1 MSRRGFSRLVTLVLL
16 LAFCGVVQ
24 AQSRTEVLV
33 SAAISMKNA
42 FEEIGRVY
50 EATNRD
56 VKVSFNFGAS
66 GDLARQIEGGAPVD
80 VFVSAAITDMDTIDS
95 KGLILGE
102 TRVNFARNKLALV
115 VPAQSV
121 LRIASFVDLQKLEV
135 KKIALGSP
143 KTVPAGRYAEE
154 VLRHYGVLGS
164 LRERLV
170 FAENVRQVLDYVARG
185 EVDAGMVYSTDAMT
199 RPKEVSVVATAP
211 EGSHK
216 PILYPIA
223 VIKGTKWESAA
234 RGLVSLVVSPEGRK
248 ILERHGFEPIQGK

>member
-1 MSRRGFSRLVTLVLL
+1 
-16 LAFCGVVQ
+16 
-24 AQSRTEVLV
+24 
-33 SAAISMKNA
+33 MKNA
-42 FEEIGRVY
+42 FEEIGRVD
-50 EATNRD
+50 EATTRN

-80 VFVSAAITDMDTIDS
+80 VFVSASITEMDDLDS
-95 KGLILGE
+95 KGLVLRE
-102 TRVNFARNKLALV
+102 TRVNFARNRLVLV
-115 VPAQSV
+115 VPAGSGLKV
-121 LRIASFVDLQKLEV
+121 TSFIDLQKPEV
-135 KKIALGSP
+135 KKIAMGSP

-154 VLRHYGVLGS
+154 VLRHYGVMDS

-170 FAENVRQVLDYVARG
+170 FAENVRQVLDYVVRG
-185 EVDAGMVYSTDAMT
+185 EVDAGMVYATDAMT
-199 RPKEVSVVATAP
+199 RPKEVNVVATAP

-248 ILERHGFEPIQGK
+248 VLERHGFEPIQGK

>member
-1 MSRRGFSRLVTLVLL
+1 MSSRGFSRLVTLVLL
-16 LAFCGVVQ
+16 LASFGIAL
-24 AQSRTEVLV
+24 AQPSNEILV

-50 EATNRD
+50 ETLNRD
-56 VKVSFNFGAS
+56 AKVSFNFGAS

-80 VFVSAAITDMDTIDS
+80 VFVSASVTEMDDLDS
-95 KGLILGE
+95 KGLVLRG
-102 TRVNFARNKLALV
+102 TRVNFARNRLVLV
-115 VPAQSV
+115 VPAGSGLKV
-121 LRIASFVDLQKLEV
+121 TSFVDLQKPEI
-135 KKIALGSP
+135 KKIAIGNP

-154 VLRHYGVLGS
+154 VLRHYGVRDS

-199 RPKEVSVVATAP
+199 RPKEVTLVATAP

-223 VIKGTKWESAA
+223 VIKGTKKENAA

>member
-1 MSRRGFSRLVTLVLL
+1 MPSRGLSLLVTLLLL
-16 LAFCGVVQ
+16 LASFGVVQ
-24 AQSRTEVLV
+24 AQSKTEILV

-50 EATNRD
+50 EATNRNA
-56 VKVSFNFGAS
+56 KVSFNFGAS
-66 GDLARQIEGGAPVD
+66 GDLARQIDSGAPVD
-80 VFVSAAITDMDTIDS
+80 VFVPASVTEMDDIDS
-95 KGLILGE
+95 KGLILRE
-102 TRVNFARNKLALV
+102 TRVNFARNRLVLV

-121 LRIASFVDLQKLEV
+121 LRIASFVDLRKPEV
-135 KKIALGSP
+135 KRIAMGNP

-154 VLRHYGVLGS
+154 VVRHYGVLDS

-170 FAENVRQVLDYVARG
+170 FAENVRQVLDYVVRG
-185 EVDAGMVYSTDAMT
+185 EVDAGIVYSTDAMT
-199 RPKEVSVVATAP
+199 RPKEVTPVATAP

-223 VIKGTKWESAA
+223 VIKGTKSESAA

-248 ILERHGFEPIQGK
+248 ILERYGFEPLQAK

>member
-1 MSRRGFSRLVTLVLL
+1 MSSRSLTLLVTLLLL
-16 LAFCGVVQ
+16 LASFVIVQ
-24 AQSRTEVLV
+24 AQPKTELLV

-66 GDLARQIEGGAPVD
+66 GDLARQVESGAPVD
-80 VFVSAAITDMDTIDS
+80 VFVSASITEMEDLDR

-102 TRVNFARNKLALV
+102 TRVNFASNRLVLV
-115 VPAQSV
+115 VPAGSGLKV
-121 LRIASFVDLQKLEV
+121 TSFVDLQKLEV
-135 KKIALGSP
+135 KKIAMGNP

-154 VLRHYGVLGS
+154 VLRHYGVMDS

-185 EVDAGMVYSTDAMT
+185 EVDAGVVYVTDAMT
-199 RPKEVSVVATAP
+199 RPKEVNVVAMAP

-223 VIKGTKWESAA
+223 VIKGTKQESAA
-234 RGLVSLVVSPEGRK
+234 RGLVSLVMSQEGRK
-248 ILERHGFEPIQGK
+248 ILEHYGFEPVQGK

>member
-1 MSRRGFSRLVTLVLL
+1 MSSRSLTLLVTLLLL
-16 LAFCGVVQ
+16 LASFVIVQ
-24 AQSRTEVLV
+24 AQPKTELLV

-66 GDLARQIEGGAPVD
+66 GDLARQVESGAPVD
-80 VFVSAAITDMDTIDS
+80 VFVSASITEMEDLDR

-102 TRVNFARNKLALV
+102 TRVNFASNRLVLV
-115 VPAQSV
+115 VPAGSGLKV
-121 LRIASFVDLQKLEV
+121 TSFVDLQKLEV
-135 KKIALGSP
+135 KKIAMGNP

-154 VLRHYGVLGS
+154 VLRHYGVMDS

-248 ILERHGFEPIQGK
+248 ILERHGFESIQGK